1 MLCGLEAGASWLS
14 SPATSFLKFS
24 EKESLFLSCSAKSY
38 HFSCD
43 VWNCKSI
50 DMEFC
55 LHWMKHKAVQYFHTI
70 AFCFVLEALVE
81 ENVCAGK
88 SNGAVSSLK
97 LVCERRRSL
106 QEEEEEGGGGRVRG
120 EKVLQLNYIVCGDE
134 TGADRQMAVD
144 KCCWG
149 AGTGR
154 GGVEGFRSVVTA
166 LKGTKELC
174 K

>member
-14 SPATSFLKFS
+14 SSATSFLKFS
-24 EKESLFLSCSAKSY
+24 EKESLFLSCSAKVVI
-38 HFSCD
+38 FSCG

-50 DMEFC
+50 DVEIC

-97 LVCERRRSL
+97 LVCEGGRSL
-106 QEEEEEGGGGRVRG
+106 QEEEVR
-120 EKVLQLNYIVCGDE
+120 
-134 TGADRQMAVD
+134 
-144 KCCWG
+144 
-149 AGTGR
+149 R
-154 GGVEGFRSVVTA
+154 GG
-166 LKGTKELC
+166 
-174 K
+174 